1 MLLKLRDH
9 GRKLITIIDPHTKVD
24 KDYWIYRDAK
34 EKRLNVMNGTGSDDY
49 ESECWPK

>member
-24 KDYWIYRDAK
+24 EDYWIYK
-34 EKRLNVMNGTGSDDY
+34 EAH
-49 ESECWPK
+49 